1 MLVVLCLVSISLI
14 VNAGEIQRPGLH
26 VKTWRGS
33 VLRTA
38 IDPNADYTGGIAP
51 AIAASI
57 RGNGNGTNNQAQ
69 NPRKVVL
76 ENYATH
82 DIMVEIV
89 IAYFPG
95 GIDAQQ
101 IMDST
106 GVRIISGYEP
116 RTVRVLKKSFVQV
129 MLLPGDYDVR
139 VFDLNRPTGHNLVA
153 NSSIH
158 VDINPGNQV
167 SSMASTPCD
176 FLWFYR

>member
-1 MLVVLCLVSISLI
+1 MVFVFLMSIALI
-14 VNAGEIQRPGLH
+14 GNATEISRPGLH
-26 VKTWRGS
+26 VKSIRKS
-33 VLRTA
+33 VLKPA
-38 IDPNADYTGGIAP
+38 IDPRADYTGGIAP

-57 RGNGNGTNNQAQ
+57 RGNGNGGGNQAQ

-76 ENYATH
+76 ENYANH

-101 IMDST
+101 IMNNT
-106 GVRIISGYEP
+106 GVRIIPGYEP
-116 RTVRVLKKSFVQV
+116 RTIRVAKKSFVQV
-129 MLLPGDYDVR
+129 MLKPGDYDVR
-139 VFDLNRPTGHNLVA
+139 VYDLTRRTGHNLVA

-158 VDINPGNQV
+158 VDVNPGSQV
-167 SSMASTPCD
+167 SSMASTSCD